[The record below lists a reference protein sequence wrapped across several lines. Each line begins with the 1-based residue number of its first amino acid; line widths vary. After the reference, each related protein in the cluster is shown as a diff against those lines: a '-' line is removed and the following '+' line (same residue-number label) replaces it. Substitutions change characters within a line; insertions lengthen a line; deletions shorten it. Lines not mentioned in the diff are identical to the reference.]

1 MADIKQIKVGDTTYN
16 IEPYTDYLPL
26 AGGRMSGDLK
36 MTENSTSIIFRSA
49 SADWYSGIYAN
60 STGDEVLGIVVSN
73 PRTHIILGNADVS
86 ERPAAT
92 ALTPAIDIKN
102 GKVGI
107 NKRLG
112 TDGGAYAGSYNLDVN
127 GSINA
132 SSINS
137 SGTVDANSAR
147 ISNGLYIGTSITH
160 NDQENLVIGNSDN
173 SNFVEF
179 VEDMSGSGW
188 SISVDGEAE
197 FDTILEQG
205 VSLPDK
211 YAPKKWIS
219 VNETTTGL
227 AAAAANA
234 VGAVAIGQG
243 TTAGE
248 MGIAI
253 GQSVTARS
261 NSVAIGSSVGGTGGV
276 CVGLRSVA
284 YGPGIAI
291 GYYSQVGGVGNGWHP
306 ANENIAIGRNAVA
319 VGCSYAA
326 LAVGHDA
333 TATGQTTIAL
343 GYSAK
348 AYTQPTAGSVSGYG
362 AIAIGGWASASGNR
376 AIAIGPCSTATHS
389 DGSLAIGF
397 GASASQSHTIA
408 VGYSV
413 KANQPNSVAIGY
425 TCCGTTS
432 SVAIGNYCYASGVG
446 SVAIGCASASGY
458 YSVAIGNSTAGT
470 TGSVA
475 IGYNNYANTGS
486 STVAIGR
493 NCYATGNYCISVG
506 YEAKSAQTGSIA
518 MGYYPTASG
527 TYSIALGMYAAAY
540 KEKSIAIGYR
550 ASATGNASGYDSVV
564 IGPSAKSYTTNT
576 GDSTYYS
583 NLGNTV
589 IGSYM
594 TATGWGNVVVGVG
607 ATGALTTVS
616 GTCNIVIARPSYT
629 LASSTGTSVVR
640 GSNGILI
647 GSGSISGT
655 SAVAVRQTSNNI
667 ACYGTYLGG
676 AFNSSHTGASYLVL
690 GANKNYCYKTSAGAS
705 WTSASDIRDKTDIQS
720 LTGGLEFIS
729 KITPITYVDNARTKY
744 SEDGDITYNEDEHQK
759 GTKKGTRRIAGVSAQ
774 ETYSAQQEIYGTD
787 NYGAVVDW
795 SRHDHPDELEFDRY
809 WVQYERFIPYLIDA
823 VKTLN
828 QKVCDLENEIK
839 NLKSS

>member
-1 MADIKQIKVGDTTYN
+1 MADLKQIKVGNTTYN
-16 IEPYTDYLPL
+16 IEPYTSYLPL
-26 AGGRMSGDLK
+26 AGGRMTGNLR
-36 MTENSTSIIFRSA
+36 MTENSTSILLRA
-49 SADWYSGIYAN
+49 GRETWYSGIYAN
-60 STGDEVLGIVVSN
+60 TDGDEVLGIVAEN
-73 PRTHIILGNADVS
+73 PRTHIMLGTANPLD
-86 ERPAAT
+86 RLAAT

-112 TDGGAYAGSYNLDVN
+112 TDGSADAGSYELDVN
-127 GSINA
+127 GAIRANDS
-132 SSINS
+132 
-137 SGTVDANSAR
+137 VDANSAR
-147 ISNGLYIGTSITH
+147 ISNGLYVGSSITH
-160 NDQENLVIGNSDN
+160 NSSGNLVIGNSAN

-179 VEDMSGSGW
+179 VEDVSASGW

-197 FDTILEQG
+197 FDTIWEG
-205 VSLPDK
+205 GTALPDR

-234 VGAVAIGQG
+234 TGAVAIGQG
-243 TTAGE
+243 TTSGE
-248 MGIAI
+248 AGIAI
-253 GQSVTARS
+253 GQSVAAAS
-261 NSVAIGSSVGGTGGV
+261 KSVAIGSSVGGTGGV
-276 CVGLRSVA
+276 CVGLRSTA

-291 GYYSQVGGVGNGWHP
+291 GYYSQVGTTGQTWSS
-306 ANENIAIGRNAVA
+306 ANENIAIGKNAVA

-326 LAVGHDA
+326 LAVGPSA

-343 GYSAK
+343 GYLAK
-348 AYTQPTAGSVSGYG
+348 AYTQPTTGSASGYG
-362 AIAIGGWASASGNR
+362 AIAIGGWASASGSK
-376 AIAIGPCSTATHS
+376 AIAIGPCAQAVSTNS
-389 DGSLAIGF
+389 IAIGF
-397 GASASQSHTIA
+397 SISASKQNTIA
-408 VGYSV
+408 MGTSV
-413 KANQPNSVAIGY
+413 KATDPNSIAIGY

-432 SVAIGNYCYASGVG
+432 SVAIGNYCYASGAG
-446 SVAIGCASASGY
+446 SVAIGSASASGY
-458 YSVAIGNSTAGT
+458 YSVAIGDCTAGT
-470 TGSVA
+470 TGCVA
-475 IGYNNYANTGS
+475 IGYNNYANTGT

-493 NCYATGNYCISVG
+493 DCYATGNYCISVG
-506 YEAKSAQTGSIA
+506 YKAKSAQTGSIA
-518 MGYYPTASG
+518 MGYSPTAG
-527 TYSIALGMYAAAY
+527 GVY
-540 KEKSIAIGYR
+540 SIAIGMYAKAYKDQSIVMGYY
-550 ASATGNASGYDSVV
+550 ASATGTTSGYSSIV
-564 IGPSAKSYTTNT
+564 IGPSAVSYATNT

-583 NLGNTV
+583 EMGNTV
-589 IGSYM
+589 IGRKASVSGY
-594 TATGWGNVVVGVG
+594 GNVVVGVG
-607 ATGALTTVS
+607 DSTRHVSVSGFGNVVLATPTYLFRSATGNTTV
-616 GTCNIVIARPSYT
+616 R
-629 LASSTGTSVVR
+629 
-640 GSNGILI
+640 SNYGILV
-647 GSGSISGT
+647 GSGSISGK
-655 SAVAVRQTSNNI
+655 AVYVRNGTGSYIN
-667 ACYGTYLGG
+667 YGTYLGG
-676 AFNSSHTGASYLVL
+676 ADNSSHTGASYLVL
-690 GANKNYCYKTSAGAS
+690 GTNTNYCYKTSAGAS